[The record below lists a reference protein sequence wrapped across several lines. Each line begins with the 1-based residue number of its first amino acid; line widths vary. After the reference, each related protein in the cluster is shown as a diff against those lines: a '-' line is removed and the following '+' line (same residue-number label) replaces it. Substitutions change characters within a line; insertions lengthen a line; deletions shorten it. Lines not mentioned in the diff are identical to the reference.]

1 MFMSCAYYGYVRISL
16 GRRMRTYHCLTL
28 RANHTRC
35 SRRFYARSKICIVAA
50 VAELTLEMWKGQH
63 RHVKITAHSDVFW
76 GQDMNR
82 CCCSRTYTRD
92 LEASIV
98 ACTDYWWMFL
108 DADLS

>member
-63 RHVKITAHSDVFW
+63 RHVKITARSDVFW
-76 GQDMNR
+76 GARYESLM
-82 CCCSRTYTRD
+82 
-92 LEASIV
+92 L
-98 ACTDYWWMFL
+98 F
-108 DADLS
+108 